1 MEWVDHKVLQQLAED
16 IGQDIPPV
24 VITVFIEEVGEQL
37 SQLRPLYEQG
47 EWEALA
53 RVAHSMKSSCGSYG
67 AMPSYQ
73 QVMALEMAASRR
85 LRPSAS
91 CNCWK
96 PPCLKCSRIFPI
108 INSGAMHNMGAEIG
122 GKFKHG

>member
-1 MEWVDHKVLQQLAED
+1 MVCLNTVLEEPRMEWVDRKVLQQLAED
-16 IGQDIPPV
+16 IGSDMLPV

-73 QVMALEMAASRR
+73 QVMALEMASKQADVAEAERQLQLLEAS
-85 LRPSAS
+85 LPQVLAF
-91 CNCWK
+91 
-96 PPCLKCSRIFPI
+96 L
-108 INSGAMHNMGAEIG
+108 ADYQ
-122 GKFKHG
+122 

>member
-1 MEWVDHKVLQQLAED
+1 MVCLNTVQEEPRMEWVDRKVLQQLAED
-16 IGQDIPPV
+16 IGPDMLPV
-24 VITVFIEEVGEQL
+24 VIAVFIEEVGEQL

-73 QVMALEMAASRR
+73 QVMALEMASKQADVAEAERQLQLLEAS
-85 LRPSAS
+85 LPKVLAF
-91 CNCWK
+91 
-96 PPCLKCSRIFPI
+96 L
-108 INSGAMHNMGAEIG
+108 ADYQ
-122 GKFKHG
+122 

>member
-1 MEWVDHKVLQQLAED
+1 MVCLNTVLEEPRMEWVDRKVLLQLAED
-16 IGQDIPPV
+16 IGPDMLPV
-24 VITVFIEEVGEQL
+24 VIAVFIEEVGEQL

-73 QVMALEMAASRR
+73 QVMALEMASKQADVAEAERQLKLLEAS
-85 LRPSAS
+85 LPQVLAF
-91 CNCWK
+91 
-96 PPCLKCSRIFPI
+96 L
-108 INSGAMHNMGAEIG
+108 ADYH
-122 GKFKHG
+122 

>member
-1 MEWVDHKVLQQLAED
+1 MVCLNTFLEEPDMEWVDRKVLQQLADD
-16 IGQDIPPV
+16 IGQEMLPV
-24 VITVFIEEVGEQL
+24 VIAVFIEEVGEQL

-73 QVMALEMAASRR
+73 QVMALEMASKQADVAEAERQLQLLEAS
-85 LRPSAS
+85 LPQVLAF
-91 CNCWK
+91 
-96 PPCLKCSRIFPI
+96 L
-108 INSGAMHNMGAEIG
+108 ADYQ
-122 GKFKHG
+122 

>member
-1 MEWVDHKVLQQLAED
+1 MVCLNTFLEGPDMEWVDRKVLQQLADD
-16 IGQDIPPV
+16 IGQEMLPV
-24 VITVFIEEVGEQL
+24 VIAVFIEEVGEQL

-73 QVMALEMAASRR
+73 QVMALEMASKQADV
-85 LRPSAS
+85 
-91 CNCWK
+91 
-96 PPCLKCSRIFPI
+96 
-108 INSGAMHNMGAEIG
+108 AEAERQLQLLEVSLPQVLA
-122 GKFKHG
+122 FLADYQ

>member
-1 MEWVDHKVLQQLAED
+1 MVCLNTVLEEPRMEWVDRKVLQQLAED
-16 IGQDIPPV
+16 IGPDMLPV
-24 VITVFIEEVGEQL
+24 VIAVFIEEVGEQL

-73 QVMALEMAASRR
+73 QVMALEMASKQADVAEVERQLQLLEAS
-85 LRPSAS
+85 LPQVLAF
-91 CNCWK
+91 
-96 PPCLKCSRIFPI
+96 L
-108 INSGAMHNMGAEIG
+108 ADYQ
-122 GKFKHG
+122 

>member
-1 MEWVDHKVLQQLAED
+1 MEWVDRKVLQQLAED
-16 IGQDIPPV
+16 IGPDMLPV
-24 VITVFIEEVGEQL
+24 VIAVFIEEVGEQL

-73 QVMALEMAASRR
+73 QVIALEMACKQADVAEAERQLQLLEASLPRV
-85 LRPSAS
+85 LAF
-91 CNCWK
+91 
-96 PPCLKCSRIFPI
+96 L
-108 INSGAMHNMGAEIG
+108 ADYQ
-122 GKFKHG
+122 

>member
-1 MEWVDHKVLQQLAED
+1 MEWVDRKVLQQLAED
-16 IGQDIPPV
+16 LGPDMLPV
-24 VITVFIEEVGEQL
+24 VIAVFIEEVGEQL

-73 QVMALEMAASRR
+73 QVMALEMASR
-85 LRPSAS
+85 PM
-91 CNCWK
+91 
-96 PPCLKCSRIFPI
+96 P
-108 INSGAMHNMGAEIG
+108 G
-122 GKFKHG
+122 

>member
-1 MEWVDHKVLQQLAED
+1 MVCLNTVLEEPRMEWVDRKVLQQLAED
-16 IGQDIPPV
+16 IGPDMLPV
-24 VITVFIEEVGEQL
+24 VIAVFIEEVGEQL

-73 QVMALEMAASRR
+73 QVMALEMASKQADVAEAERQLQLLEAS
-85 LRPSAS
+85 LPQVLAF
-91 CNCWK
+91 
-96 PPCLKCSRIFPI
+96 L
-108 INSGAMHNMGAEIG
+108 ADYQ
-122 GKFKHG
+122 